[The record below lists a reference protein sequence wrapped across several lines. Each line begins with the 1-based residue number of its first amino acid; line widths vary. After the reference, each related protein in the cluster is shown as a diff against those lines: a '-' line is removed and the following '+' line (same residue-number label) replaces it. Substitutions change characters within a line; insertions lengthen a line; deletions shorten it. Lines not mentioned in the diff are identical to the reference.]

1 MARASC
7 SPSVS
12 DRNKLPPELETYWAG
27 KFATLS
33 EPLCSMGQYVFHD
46 LAESKRRDDT
56 RSSGVIAKLRSL
68 GPNGSF
74 SFIKFLKSAILIS
87 MEGVLYRK
95 YRPKNWNDVV
105 GQDHVVKVLAEE
117 AKSGEISH
125 AYLFSGTRGTG
136 KTSVARIFAEAI
148 GTSKN
153 DIYEIDAASNTS
165 VEDIRALNESVF
177 TLPFE
182 SKYKVYILDEVH
194 MLSKSASN
202 ALLKT
207 LEEPPQHVVFILATT
222 ETHKIPETVLSR
234 CETYTF
240 KKPSQEIL
248 KKVVVNVAKKEG
260 YTIDDSSAELIALLG
275 DGSFRDTLGIVQKII
290 SYSKDKK
297 ISEDEVRLVTGA
309 PAVELVHNV
318 VEAIAEKNLAKGLET
333 IKKAVSQNI
342 DMSVF
347 LKLIL
352 HTARAVLLVRFG
364 ATNIVKDDLSEK
376 EFNFVSSLSKT
387 DNFSSRTLVELL
399 TAYEKTTGAYIPSLP
414 LELAL
419 VNLIN
424 EQA

>member
-1 MARASC
+1 
-7 SPSVS
+7 
-12 DRNKLPPELETYWAG
+12 
-27 KFATLS
+27 
-33 EPLCSMGQYVFHD
+33 
-46 LAESKRRDDT
+46 
-56 RSSGVIAKLRSL
+56 
-68 GPNGSF
+68 
-74 SFIKFLKSAILIS
+74 

-95 YRPKNWNDVV
+95 YRPSKFSDVI
-105 GQDHVVKVLAEE
+105 GQDHVVKVLEAE

-125 AYLFSGTRGTG
+125 AYLFAGTRGTG
-136 KTSVARIFAEAI
+136 KTSVARIFANEI

-165 VEDIRALNESVF
+165 VEDIRELNDSVF

-207 LEEPPQHVVFILATT
+207 LEEPPKHVVFILATT
-222 ETHKIPETVLSR
+222 ETHKIPETVMSR
-234 CETYTF
+234 CEVYTF

-248 KKVVVNVAKKEG
+248 KKVVSSVAKKEG
-260 YTIDDSSAELIALLG
+260 YILDDASLELIALLG
-275 DGSFRDTLGIVQKII
+275 DGSFRDTLSIVQKIL

-309 PAVELVHNV
+309 PAIDLVHGV
-318 VEAIAEKNLAKGLET
+318 VSAIAEKDLTSGLDS
-333 IKKAVSQNI
+333 IKKAVNQNI

-352 HTARAVLLVRFG
+352 HTTRAILLVRFG
-364 ATNIVKDDLSEK
+364 AEDLVKEDLSEK
-376 EFNFVSSLSKT
+376 EFAFVSNLAKKEGV
-387 DNFSSRTLVELL
+387 FSSQTLVELL
-399 TAYEKTTGAYIPSLP
+399 TAYEKTTGAYISQLP

-419 VNLIN
+419 IN
-424 EQA
+424 IIQS